1 MSSGWQ
7 AARRLS
13 AVASAKADRLAW
25 GLSTSSLSQRVHHAI
40 RRHRLCAP
48 ESRVLIGLSGGAD
61 SVALTFLLLEL
72 AGRGAFTLAGLAH
85 LNHGLRS
92 TAARDEA
99 FCLALADRLGL
110 PLAVEHADVRGFA
123 ARESL
128 SVEDAARRLRYGFL
142 ARASERAGAD
152 RIAVGH
158 TEDDQAETVLLKL
171 MRGAGLTG
179 LAGIHPRRDL
189 VVRPLLGVPRAELR
203 GYLVSRGETW
213 VEDETNAGLEN
224 PRNRV
229 RHRVLPELDRALG
242 AAAGPAIARAAD
254 LAREDGAWLDALA
267 RERFQR
273 LARVVPGGG
282 LELAA
287 AGLMEEPVPLRR
299 RIVLQALRTAAPD
312 REIGLDHVESALA
325 VVEGTRRAA
334 DVPGSRV
341 ELRPGKLVL
350 LHRPPGDS

>member
-1 MSSGWQ
+1 
-7 AARRLS
+7 
-13 AVASAKADRLAW
+13 VT
-25 GLSTSSLSQRVHHAI
+25 GLFQRVHNAI
-40 RRHRLCAP
+40 RRHQLCTP
-48 ESRVLIGLSGGAD
+48 DSRVLIGLSGGAD

-85 LNHGLRS
+85 LNHGLRE

-99 FCLALADRLGL
+99 FCRALAQRLHL
-110 PLAVEHADVRGFA
+110 PLEAEHADVRTFA
-123 ARESL
+123 SRESL
-128 SVEDAARRLRYGFL
+128 SLEDAARQLRYGFL
-142 ARASERAGAD
+142 ARAADRVNAD

-158 TEDDQAETVLLKL
+158 TEDDQAETVLMKL

-179 LAGIHPRRDL
+179 LAGIHPRRER

-203 GYLVSRGETW
+203 DYLVSHGEAW
-213 VEDETNAGLEN
+213 MEDETNSGLEN

-242 AAAGPAIARAAD
+242 GAAGPAIARIAT
-254 LAREDGAWLDALA
+254 LAREDGAWLDQIAS
-267 RERFQR
+267 ERFQE
-273 LARVVPGGG
+273 LARMVPGG

-287 AGLMEEPVPLRR
+287 KHLAAEPLPLRR
-299 RIVLQALRTAAPD
+299 RIVLQALRMGAPN
-312 REIGLDHVESALA
+312 REIGLDHVETALA
-325 VVEGTRRAA
+325 VLQGSRRAT

-350 LHRPPGDS
+350 FHRSPGDS

>member
-1 MSSGWQ
+1 M
-7 AARRLS
+7 
-13 AVASAKADRLAW
+13 
-25 GLSTSSLSQRVHHAI
+25 SLSQRVHHAI
-40 RRHRLCAP
+40 RRHRLCTP
-48 ESRVLIGLSGGAD
+48 ESRVLVGLSGGAD

-85 LNHGLRS
+85 LNHRLRAA
-92 TAARDEA
+92 AARDEA
-99 FCLALADRLGL
+99 FCRALAERLHL
-110 PLAVEHADVRGFA
+110 PLVVDQADVRGFA
-123 ARESL
+123 ACESL
-128 SVEDAARRLRYGFL
+128 SLEDAARRLRYGFL
-142 ARASERAGAD
+142 ARASEQVGAD

-179 LAGIHPRRDL
+179 LAGIHPRRDR

-203 GYLVSRGETW
+203 DYLVSRGEAW
-213 VEDETNAGLEN
+213 VEDETNAELEN

-229 RHRVLPELDRALG
+229 RHRVLPELDQALG
-242 AAAGPAIARAAD
+242 GAAGPAIARAAD

-267 RERFQR
+267 RERFQA
-273 LARVVPGGG
+273 LARVVPGG

-287 AGLMEEPVPLRR
+287 AGLAEEPFPLRR
-299 RIVLQALRTAAPD
+299 RIMLQALRMGAPD

-325 VVEGTRRAA
+325 VLEETRRAA

-341 ELRPGKLVL
+341 ELRPEKLVL
-350 LHRPPGDS
+350 LRRPPGDS